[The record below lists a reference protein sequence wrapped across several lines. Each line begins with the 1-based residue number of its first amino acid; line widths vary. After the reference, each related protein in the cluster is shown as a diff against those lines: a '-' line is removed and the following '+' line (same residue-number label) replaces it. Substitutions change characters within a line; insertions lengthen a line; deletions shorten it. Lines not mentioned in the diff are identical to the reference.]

1 MAHSS
6 NVRGFIPPQN
16 DAERFL
22 MRHIEDMAKFVQ
34 KRNIP
39 RYSEFLSDREQALA
53 KAALSSAQNI
63 SYRFD
68 GGFADAERKVLCIE
82 PISETTYAPISLIL
96 CKVKSFANNAQPTHK
111 DFLGSLMSLSFE
123 RACLGDIIIT
133 PKNDTAYIFVLHS
146 VLPIVLDEIH
156 EIGRASVSLQEISL
170 IEFPAQEAIQ
180 RQLKTSTVSSLRLDA
195 VLATIIPCSRTQ
207 AASYISAGN
216 VEINHVPTT
225 NTSATV
231 YEQDIFTVRRK
242 GRFKLVTLLGKSKKD
257 RYIIEYF
264 QY

>member
-34 KRNIP
+34 KRNMP
-39 RYSEFLSDREQALA
+39 RFSEFLSDREQALA
-53 KAALSSAQNI
+53 KAALSSVQNI

-82 PISETTYAPISLIL
+82 PLGETTYAPISLIL
-96 CKVKSFANNAQPTHK
+96 CKTKTFTSNTQPTHK
-111 DFLGSLMSLSFE
+111 DYLGALMSLSFE
-123 RACLGDIIIT
+123 RACLGDIIIS
-133 PKNDTAYIFVLHS
+133 PKGDATYIFVLDN
-146 VLPIVLDEIH
+146 VLPIVLDEVR
-156 EIGRASVSLQEISL
+156 EIGRVSAQMQEIPL
-170 IEFPAQEAIQ
+170 EQFPAQDAIT
-180 RQLKTSTVSSLRLDA
+180 RQMKTATVPSLRLDA

-207 AASYISAGN
+207 AASFISSGN
-216 VEINHVPTT
+216 VEINHVQTV
-225 NTSATV
+225 NTSASV

-242 GRFKLVTLLGKSKKD
+242 GRFKLVSLLGKSKKD